1 MRGQLELPA
10 LGIALFLL
18 TVALVLAVTTA
29 NSALAGA
36 DRSPVERTT
45 AVGVSDRLVSAD
57 APLTARRNVLD
68 ADAVAALDS
77 DDLSAQYG
85 LPPDADVRV
94 RLDGEVIA
102 SAGDA
107 EGGTTVERLVLIE
120 SREERTIRPAF
131 GGTTTMTLPRRS
143 GNATLT
149 ITPPPGTTV
158 RTVWAN
164 EHALLAND
172 DGLAGTFE
180 LSLSPLETTQL
191 RFEALG
197 PLESDHVQVTFYP
210 PETRKALLEV
220 TVDG

>member
-1 MRGQLELPA
+1 MRGQIDLPA

-36 DRSPVERTT
+36 ERSPVERTT

-85 LPPDADVRV
+85 LPADADVRV

-102 SAGDA
+102 SSGDV
-107 EGGTTVERLVLIE
+107 EGGTTVERIVLIE
-120 SREERTIRPAF
+120 SREERTIRPGFA
-131 GGTTTMTLPRRS
+131 GTTTMTLPRRS

-149 ITPPPGTTV
+149 ITSPPGTTV
-158 RTVWAN
+158 QTVWAN
-164 EHALLAND
+164 EHALLSND
-172 DGLAGTFE
+172 DGLSGRFE

-197 PLESDHVQVTFYP
+197 PLESDHVKVTYYP
-210 PETRKALLEV
+210 PETRKAVLEV